1 MCDFDVG
8 YMSLMLVVWVRMWLC
23 EFNVGYMGRNVA
35 VWVWCSLC
43 GFDGVRG
50 RKEKREDRDGRE
62 RGNWFVYI
70 ICWYS
75 LYNFNKLY
83 VKIETGM

>member
-1 MCDFDVG
+1 
-8 YMSLMLVVWVRMWLC
+8 MSLMLVVWVKMWLC
-23 EFNVGYMGRNVA
+23 EFDVGYMGWNVA

-83 VKIETGM
+83 VKIEIGMLGEL

>member
-1 MCDFDVG
+1 MCGSECDYV
-8 YMSLMLVVWVRMWLC
+8 SLMLAIWVECGCVDQNVV
-23 EFNVGYMGRNVA
+23 
-35 VWVWCSLC
+35 VWVWCWLC

-50 RKEKREDRDGRE
+50 REEKREDRDGRE

-83 VKIETGM
+83 VKIETGMLGEL